1 MKLKKSNLP
10 HDNSQNDEVRVV
22 IKENEYAGVVTKLA
36 EDSDD
41 ALDEA
46 LEAVIAD
53 EASTVKKVRKKKTK
67 EFYVNEKEFEDA
79 LRNYY
84 DTDVLSSA
92 LADMIRKMI
101 NGLAHR
107 PNFINYTFRDDASG
121 DALVNIMAAL
131 KKRKYKFGKSKPFS
145 YFNAIAW
152 NCWRNRIKR
161 EARQRNAL
169 AAYQEEVYGVSLND
183 AQSDE

>member
-1 MKLKKSNLP
+1 MKLKKLNTLPENLQSEVVDDP
-10 HDNSQNDEVRVV
+10 IDNSPDEPIQDINQCEDPFEDAVEAESTIKPV
-22 IKENEYAGVVTKLA
+22 IK
-36 EDSDD
+36 
-41 ALDEA
+41 
-46 LEAVIAD
+46 
-53 EASTVKKVRKKKTK
+53 KKKSK
-67 EFYVNEKEFEDA
+67 EFYVSEKDFEEA
-79 LRNYY
+79 LHKYY
-84 DTDVLSSA
+84 DTDILSPS

-107 PNFINYTFRDDASG
+107 PNFINYTFRDEACG

-169 AAYQEEVYGVSLND
+169 AAYQDEVYGASIVQQRSTINHD
-183 AQSDE
+183 

>member
-1 MKLKKSNLP
+1 MKLKKLNTQPESSP
-10 HDNSQNDEVRVV
+10 SDVFADNDPLEDVQDNQPIEDE
-22 IKENEYAGVVTKLA
+22 ENP
-36 EDSDD
+36 
-41 ALDEA
+41 LDEA
-46 LEAVIAD
+46 INAEPAV
-53 EASTVKKVRKKKTK
+53 KLPKKKKSK
-67 EFYVNEKEFEDA
+67 EFYVNEKDFEDT
-79 LRNYY
+79 LRKYY
-84 DTDVLSSA
+84 DTDILSPE

-107 PNFINYTFRDDASG
+107 PNFINYTFRDEACG

-169 AAYQEEVYGVSLND
+169 AAYQDEVYGASITQQRNTINHD
-183 AQSDE
+183 

>member
-1 MKLKKSNLP
+1 MPQKKLNTPSKS
-10 HDNSQNDEVRVV
+10 SQ
-22 IKENEYAGVVTKLA
+22 
-36 EDSDD
+36 SDD
-41 ALDEA
+41 IELHDPNAEEVDAIDAA
-46 LEAVIAD
+46 LED
-53 EASTVKKVRKKKTK
+53 TGPKKKKKKTK
-67 EFYVNEKEFEDA
+67 EFYVDEKEFDSE

-84 DTDVLSSA
+84 TTNELSVK
-92 LADMIRKMI
+92 LVDMIRKMI

-107 PNFINYTFRDDASG
+107 PNFINYTFRDEATG

-131 KKRKYKFGKSKPFS
+131 HKKKFKFEANKKPFS

-169 AAYQEEVYGVSLND
+169 AAYQDEIYGGFV
-183 AQSDE
+183 AQPNGTSNE